1 MKVQIYTLQTVEEAL
16 EVISVGVD
24 NIGITPASIG
34 LPGEISNETA
44 KDICEKV
51 EGGTKVALSV
61 SSNIDEIMEMVMFVG
76 PDVLHLCGEPGEL
89 NTNGV
94 KSLRERLQKYN
105 KELPIMQAISVDDMS
120 ALDFAKEYEH
130 ISDYF
135 ILDTSTTAVQG
146 VGASGNVHDW
156 NVSKAI
162 VESVDIPVILAGG
175 LSSENVQEAISTV
188 HPWGVDSLTHTN
200 KFLDDGSFIKDI
212 EKVRE
217 FYTNATSK

>member
-1 MKVQIYTLQTVEEAL
+1 MKVQIYTLQSVEEAL
-16 EVISVGVD
+16 EVVSVGVD

-34 LPGEISNETA
+34 LPGEISYETA

-51 EGGTKVALSV
+51 EDATKVALSV
-61 SSNIDEIMEMVMFVG
+61 SSNIDEIVEMVQFVD
-76 PDVLHLCGEPGEL
+76 PNVLHLCGEPGEL

-94 KSLRERLQKYN
+94 KSLIERLQKYN

-135 ILDTSTTAVQG
+135 ILDTSTAAVQG

-162 VESVDIPVILAGG
+162 VESVSIPVILAGG

-200 KFLDDGSFIKDI
+200 KFLNDGSFIKDI

-217 FYTNATSK
+217 FYINATVK

>member
-1 MKVQIYTLQTVEEAL
+1 MKVQIYTLQSVEEAL
-16 EVISVGVD
+16 EVVSVGVD

-34 LPGEISNETA
+34 LPGEISYETA

-51 EGGTKVALSV
+51 EDATKVALSV
-61 SSNIDEIMEMVMFVG
+61 SSNIDEIVEMVQFVD
-76 PDVLHLCGEPGEL
+76 PNVLHLCGEPGEL

-94 KSLRERLQKYN
+94 KSLKERLQKYN

-135 ILDTSTTAVQG
+135 ILDTSTAAVQG

-162 VESVDIPVILAGG
+162 VESVSIPVILAGG

-188 HPWGVDSLTHTN
+188 NPWGVDSLTHTN
-200 KFLDDGSFIKDI
+200 KFLNDGSFIKDI

-217 FYTNATSK
+217 FYLNATVK

>member
-1 MKVQIYTLQTVEEAL
+1 MKVQIYTLQSVEEAL
-16 EVISVGVD
+16 EVVSVGVD

-34 LPGEISNETA
+34 LPGEISYETA

-51 EGGTKVALSV
+51 EDATKVALSV
-61 SSNIDEIMEMVMFVG
+61 SSNIDEIVEMVQFVD
-76 PDVLHLCGEPGEL
+76 PNVLHLCGEPGEL

-94 KSLRERLQKYN
+94 KSLKERLQKYN

-135 ILDTSTTAVQG
+135 ILDTSTAAVQG

-162 VESVDIPVILAGG
+162 VESVSIPVILAGG

-188 HPWGVDSLTHTN
+188 NPWGVDSLTHTN
-200 KFLDDGSFIKDI
+200 KFLNDGSFIKDI

-217 FYTNATSK
+217 FYINATVK

>member
-1 MKVQIYTLQTVEEAL
+1 MIVQIYTLQSVEEAI

-34 LPGEISNETA
+34 LPGEISYETA
-44 KDICEKV
+44 KDICKKV

-61 SSNIDEIMEMVMFVG
+61 SSNIDEIIEMVMFVC

-89 NTNGV
+89 NVNAV
-94 KSLRERLQKYN
+94 RSLKERLQKFN
-105 KELPIMQAISVDDMS
+105 KGLPIMQAISVDDMS
-120 ALDFAKEYEH
+120 ALDFAKEYEE
-130 ISDYF
+130 ISDFF

-162 VESVDIPVILAGG
+162 VDSVDIPVILAGG
-175 LSSENVQEAISTV
+175 LSAENIKEAISIV
-188 HPWGVDSLTHTN
+188 HP
-200 KFLDDGSFIKDI
+200 
-212 EKVRE
+212 
-217 FYTNATSK
+217 

>member
-1 MKVQIYTLQTVEEAL
+1 MKVQIYTLQSVEEAL

-61 SSNIDEIMEMVMFVG
+61 SSNIDEIIEMVMFVG

-94 KSLRERLQKYN
+94 KSLKERLQKYN

>member
-1 MKVQIYTLQTVEEAL
+1 MKVQIYTLQSVEEAL
-16 EVISVGVD
+16 EVVSVGVD

-34 LPGEISNETA
+34 LPGEISYETA

-51 EGGTKVALSV
+51 EDATKVALSV
-61 SSNIDEIMEMVMFVG
+61 SSNIDEIVEMVQFVD
-76 PDVLHLCGEPGEL
+76 PNVLHLCGEPGEL
-89 NTNGV
+89 NTNGM
-94 KSLRERLQKYN
+94 KSLKERLQKYN
-105 KELPIMQAISVDDMS
+105 KDLPIMQAISVDDIS

-135 ILDTSTTAVQG
+135 ILDTSTAAVQG

-162 VESVDIPVILAGG
+162 VESVSIPVILAGG
-175 LSSENVQEAISTV
+175 LSPENVQEAISTV

-200 KFLDDGSFIKDI
+200 KFLNDGSFIKDI

-217 FYTNATSK
+217 FYINATVK

>member
-1 MKVQIYTLQTVEEAL
+1 MKVQIYTLQSVEEAL
-16 EVISVGVD
+16 EVVSVGVD

-34 LPGEISNETA
+34 LPGEISYETA

-51 EGGTKVALSV
+51 EGATKVALSV
-61 SSNIDEIMEMVMFVG
+61 SSNIDEIVEMVQFVD

-94 KSLRERLQKYN
+94 KSLKERLQKYN

-130 ISDYF
+130 VSDYF
-135 ILDTSTTAVQG
+135 ILDTSTAAVQG

-162 VESVDIPVILAGG
+162 VESVSIPVILAGG
-175 LSSENVQEAISTV
+175 LSSENVQEAISIV

-200 KFLDDGSFIKDI
+200 KFLNDGSFIKDI

-217 FYTNATSK
+217 FYINATVK

>member
-1 MKVQIYTLQTVEEAL
+1 MKVQIYTLQSVEEAH
-16 EVISVGVD
+16 EVVSVGVD

-34 LPGEISNETA
+34 LPGEISYETA

-51 EGGTKVALSV
+51 EGATKVALSV
-61 SSNIDEIMEMVMFVG
+61 SSNIDEIVEMVQFVD
-76 PDVLHLCGEPGEL
+76 PNVLHLCGEPGEL

-94 KSLRERLQKYN
+94 KSLKERLQKYN

-162 VESVDIPVILAGG
+162 VESVSIPVILAGG

-200 KFLDDGSFIKDI
+200 KFLNDGSFIKDI

-217 FYTNATSK
+217 FYLNATVK

>member
-1 MKVQIYTLQTVEEAL
+1 MIVQIYTLQSVEEAI

-34 LPGEISNETA
+34 LPGEISYETA
-44 KDICEKV
+44 KDICKKV

-61 SSNIDEIMEMVMFVG
+61 SSNIDEIIEMVMFVC

-89 NTNGV
+89 NVNAV
-94 KSLRERLQKYN
+94 RSLKERLEKFN
-105 KELPIMQAISVDDMS
+105 KGLPIMQAISVDDMS
-120 ALDFAKEYEH
+120 ALDFAKEYEE
-130 ISDYF
+130 ISDFF

-162 VESVDIPVILAGG
+162 VDSVDIPVILAGG
-175 LSSENVQEAISTV
+175 LSAENIKEAISIV

-200 KFLDDGSFIKDI
+200 KILKDGSFIKDI

-217 FYTNATSK
+217 FYINATVK

>member
-1 MKVQIYTLQTVEEAL
+1 MKVQIYTLQSVEEAL
-16 EVISVGVD
+16 EVVSVGVD

-34 LPGEISNETA
+34 LPGEISYETA
-44 KDICEKV
+44 KEICEKV
-51 EGGTKVALSV
+51 EGSTKVALSV
-61 SSNIDEIMEMVMFVG
+61 SSNIDEIVEMVQFVD

-94 KSLRERLQKYN
+94 KSLKERLQKYN

-130 ISDYF
+130 VSDYF
-135 ILDTSTTAVQG
+135 ILDTSTAAVQG

-162 VESVDIPVILAGG
+162 VESVSIPVILAGG

-200 KFLDDGSFIKDI
+200 KFLNDGSFIKDI

-217 FYTNATSK
+217 FYLNATVK

>member
-1 MKVQIYTLQTVEEAL
+1 MIVQIYTLQSVEEAI

-34 LPGEISNETA
+34 LPGEISYETA
-44 KDICEKV
+44 KDICKKV

-61 SSNIDEIMEMVMFVG
+61 SSNIDEIIEMVMFVC

-89 NTNGV
+89 NVNAV
-94 KSLRERLQKYN
+94 RSLKERLQKFN
-105 KELPIMQAISVDDMS
+105 KGLPIMQAISVDDMS
-120 ALDFAKEYEH
+120 ALDFAKEYEE
-130 ISDYF
+130 ISDFF

-162 VESVDIPVILAGG
+162 VDSVDIPVILAGG
-175 LSSENVQEAISTV
+175 LSAENIKEAISIV

-200 KFLDDGSFIKDI
+200 KFLKDGSFIKDI

-217 FYTNATSK
+217 FYINATSK

>member
-1 MKVQIYTLQTVEEAL
+1 MKVQIYTLQSVEEAL
-16 EVISVGVD
+16 EVVSVGVD

-34 LPGEISNETA
+34 LPGEISYETA

-51 EGGTKVALSV
+51 EGSTKVALSV
-61 SSNIDEIMEMVMFVG
+61 SSNIDEIVEMVQFVD

-94 KSLRERLQKYN
+94 KSLKERLQKYN

-135 ILDTSTTAVQG
+135 ILDTSTAAVQG

-162 VESVDIPVILAGG
+162 VESVSIPVILAGG

-200 KFLDDGSFIKDI
+200 KFLNDGSFIKDI

-217 FYTNATSK
+217 FYINATVK

>member
-1 MKVQIYTLQTVEEAL
+1 MIVQIYTLQSVEEAI

-34 LPGEISNETA
+34 LPGEISYETA
-44 KDICEKV
+44 KDICKKV

-61 SSNIDEIMEMVMFVG
+61 SSNIDEIIEMVMFVC

-89 NTNGV
+89 NVNAV
-94 KSLRERLQKYN
+94 RSLKERLQKFN
-105 KELPIMQAISVDDMS
+105 KGLPIMQAISVDDMS
-120 ALDFAKEYEH
+120 ALDFAKEYEE
-130 ISDYF
+130 ISDFF

-162 VESVDIPVILAGG
+162 VDSVDIPVILAGG
-175 LSSENVQEAISTV
+175 LSAENIKEAISIV

-200 KFLDDGSFIKDI
+200 KFLKDGSFIKDI

-217 FYTNATSK
+217 FYINATVK

>member
-1 MKVQIYTLQTVEEAL
+1 MIVQIYTLQSVEEAI

-34 LPGEISNETA
+34 LPGEISYETA
-44 KDICEKV
+44 KDICKKV

-61 SSNIDEIMEMVMFVG
+61 SSNIDEIIEMVMFVC

-89 NTNGV
+89 NVNAV
-94 KSLRERLQKYN
+94 RSLKERLQKFN
-105 KELPIMQAISVDDMS
+105 KGLPIMQAISVDDMS
-120 ALDFAKEYEH
+120 ALDFAKEYEE
-130 ISDYF
+130 ISDFF

-162 VESVDIPVILAGG
+162 VDSVDIPVILAGG
-175 LSSENVQEAISTV
+175 LSAENIKEAISIV

-200 KFLDDGSFIKDI
+200 KILKDGSFIKDI

-217 FYTNATSK
+217 FYINATVK

>member
-217 FYTNATSK
+217 FYINATSK

>member
-1 MKVQIYTLQTVEEAL
+1 MKVQIYTLQSVEEAL
-16 EVISVGVD
+16 EVVSVGVD

-34 LPGEISNETA
+34 LPGEISYETA

-51 EGGTKVALSV
+51 EDATKVALSV
-61 SSNIDEIMEMVMFVG
+61 SSNIDEIVEMVQFVD

-94 KSLRERLQKYN
+94 KSLKERLQKYN

-135 ILDTSTTAVQG
+135 ILDTSTAAVQG

-162 VESVDIPVILAGG
+162 VESVSIPVILAGG

-200 KFLDDGSFIKDI
+200 KFLNDGSFIKDI

-217 FYTNATSK
+217 FYINATVK

>member
-1 MKVQIYTLQTVEEAL
+1 MKVQIYTLQSVEEAL
-16 EVISVGVD
+16 DVVSVGVD

-34 LPGEISNETA
+34 LPGEISYETA
-44 KDICEKV
+44 KEICEKV
-51 EGGTKVALSV
+51 EGSTKVALSV
-61 SSNIDEIMEMVMFVG
+61 SSNIDEIVEMVQFVD

-94 KSLRERLQKYN
+94 KSLKERLQKYN

-135 ILDTSTTAVQG
+135 ILDTSTAAVQG

-162 VESVDIPVILAGG
+162 VESVSIPVILAGG

-200 KFLDDGSFIKDI
+200 KFLNDGSFIKDI

-217 FYTNATSK
+217 FYINATVK